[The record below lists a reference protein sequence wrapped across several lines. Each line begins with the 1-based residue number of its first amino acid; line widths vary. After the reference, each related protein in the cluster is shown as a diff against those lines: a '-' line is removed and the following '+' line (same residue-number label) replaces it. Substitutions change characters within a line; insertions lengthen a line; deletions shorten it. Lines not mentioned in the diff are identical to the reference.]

1 MPFCRQPPLAAV
13 FFFNAL
19 HRAEAKE
26 FAESASCF
34 QIFPP
39 RFPVI
44 DPKPASGECF
54 QGIYN

>member
-44 DPKPASGECF
+44 DPKPASGE
-54 QGIYN
+54 